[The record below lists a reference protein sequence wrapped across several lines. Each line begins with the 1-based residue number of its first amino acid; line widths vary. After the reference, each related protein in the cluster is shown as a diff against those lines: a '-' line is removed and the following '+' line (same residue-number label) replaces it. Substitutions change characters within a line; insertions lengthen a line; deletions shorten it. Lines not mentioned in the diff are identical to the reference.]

1 MAEQLK
7 LFYEK
12 IIFNQRADLEEA
24 QKILHELKINGTV
37 IGTDEAGRG
46 ALAGPVVAAAVY
58 LTEEQEKN
66 LLSMK
71 LRDSKLISEKQR
83 ENLFSAMND
92 MNVFWRAFMTWP
104 NVIDEENIL
113 RASVLTMGISVN
125 RLAKILKPE
134 KISCVIVDGNSRV
147 NNINYPQWN
156 LIKADIKIPVVS
168 AASIAA
174 KVLRDRLMRN
184 YDKLYPA
191 YNFKKNKGYPTQF
204 HIKAIKNFG
213 ISDIHRKTFCGKFLE

>member
-191 YNFKKNKGYPTQF
+191 YDVKKNKGYPTQF
-204 HIKAIKNFG
+204 HVKAIKNFG

>member
-12 IIFNQRADLEEA
+12 IICNQRADLEEA

-191 YNFKKNKGYPTQF
+191 YDVKKNKGYPTQF
-204 HIKAIKNFG
+204 HVKAIKNFG